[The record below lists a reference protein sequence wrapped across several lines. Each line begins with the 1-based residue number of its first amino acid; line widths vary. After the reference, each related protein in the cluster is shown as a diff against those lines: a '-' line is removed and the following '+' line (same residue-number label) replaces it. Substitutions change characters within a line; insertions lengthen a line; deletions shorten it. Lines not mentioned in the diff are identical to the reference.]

1 MKYKNDGIY
10 RYKYIH
16 VNNLVD
22 SILYYMEEIDF
33 YRYNPEYQK
42 LNLYKK
48 SEIEKEDPYES
59 FIDTNSLEGSLLKI
73 ILDLDEISK

>member
-48 SEIEKEDPYES
+48 SEIEKEDYYES
-59 FIDTNSLEGSLLKI
+59 FIDTKSLEGSLLKI